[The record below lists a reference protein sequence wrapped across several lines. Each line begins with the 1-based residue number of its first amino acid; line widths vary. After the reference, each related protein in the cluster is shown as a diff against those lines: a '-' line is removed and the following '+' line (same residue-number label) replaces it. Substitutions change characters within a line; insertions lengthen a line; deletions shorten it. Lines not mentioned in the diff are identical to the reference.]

1 MDISMDLI
9 TKGFIIF
16 FVVVGVC
23 ALIFLPTLMLKLLIA
38 LVAVFSALGV
48 KVLWELNSE
57 D

>member
-1 MDISMDLI
+1 MDMSMDSI

-23 ALIFLPTLMLKLLIA
+23 ALLFLPTLMLKLLIA
-38 LVAVFSALGV
+38 LVAVFGALGV
-48 KVLWELNSE
+48 KVFNELNSE